1 MPKTKF
7 SNGIIQGKLMAKEYE
22 GVLLLIATILRSTSG
37 SNVLKDRKG
46 TTFSTEDGIN
56 DWVTLVETLLM
67 WVQWL
72 KSDEMPKKLVK
83 RSKKKHQFLMYLIRK
98 VGDRQKGM
106 GLRITKFHAISHMS
120 QDILHFGVPLCFDTG
135 PDEAMHKPT
144 KVAAKV
150 TQKRKELFD
159 EQVGLRMMELHT
171 LQLGMAESKEGSRKL
186 WDYYFQTADNHT
198 QQPTD
203 MSRTKDPFGHTFGFT
218 TSDCGRQ
225 IFALIGRGPTGI
237 NNSLKIVSCFVEFAK
252 ILQQKLFRY
261 VPNLL
266 IYSSIIH
273 NNVLYRSTEC
283 YHKEVWRDWVMINW
297 EEHGLLPS
305 RIWGFV
311 NLCDLPTDGCAF
323 DFGGIDT
330 IFPGNY
336 AIIESSNIVKGRRGE
351 VYSEIS
357 YLVELE
363 VEKIVDKMVTKLR
376 FYLAHVESFHQPLVV
391 VPDIDGPANRY
402 IVFKERSM
410 WKDDFAKWLARDY
423 EKFPDFEDDLDE
435 EEYLNGEESGD
446 Y

>member
-46 TTFSTEDGIN
+46 TTFSTGDGIN

-83 RSKKKHQFLMYLIRK
+83 RSKKNI
-98 VGDRQKGM
+98 RQKGM
-106 GLRITKFHAISHMS
+106 GLRITKFHAIGHMS

-150 TQKRKELFD
+150 TQKRKDLFD
-159 EQVGLRMMELHT
+159 EQVGQRMMELHT
-171 LQLGMAESKEGSRKL
+171 LHLAMAESKEGSRKV
-186 WDYYFQTADNHT
+186 WDYYFQKENET

-203 MSRTKDPFGHTFGFT
+203 MTQSKDPFGHTFGST
-218 TSDCGRQ
+218 TKCQ
-225 IFALIGRGPTGI
+225 IFGLIGRGPIGI
-237 NNSLKIVSCFVEFAK
+237 NSSIKIVSCFVEFAK
-252 ILQQKLFRY
+252 LLQQKVEPY
-261 VPNLL
+261 IPNLL
-266 IYSSIIH
+266 IYSSTIQ
-273 NNVLYRSTEC
+273 NNVLYRSTKC

-297 EEHGLLPS
+297 EEEGLLPS
-305 RIWGFV
+305 QIWGFV
-311 NLCDLPTDGCAF
+311 NLCDLPTNGCTI
-323 DFGGIDT
+323 DFGGIDR
-330 IFPGNY
+330 ISPGNY
-336 AIIESSNIVKGRRGE
+336 AIIESSKLVKGKRGE
-351 VYSEIS
+351 VYSKIS
-357 YLVELE
+357 HLAELE
-363 VEKIVDKMVTKLR
+363 VERIVEKQVTKLR
-376 FYLAHVESFHQPLVV
+376 FYLADVTSFHQPLVI

-402 IVFKERSM
+402 IVIKDRSM

-423 EKFPDFEDDLDE
+423 EKFPDFEDDLE
-435 EEYLNGEESGD
+435 EEDFLNLGEGMFKASCFHIPSHVN
-446 Y
+446 

>member
-1 MPKTKF
+1 
-7 SNGIIQGKLMAKEYE
+7 
-22 GVLLLIATILRSTSG
+22 
-37 SNVLKDRKG
+37 
-46 TTFSTEDGIN
+46 
-56 DWVTLVETLLM
+56 M

-83 RSKKKHQFLMYLIRK
+83 HSEKKHQFLMYLIRK

-106 GLRITKFHAISHMS
+106 GLRITKFHAIGHMS

-150 TQKRKELFD
+150 TQERKELFD
-159 EQVGLRMMELHT
+159 EEVGRRMMELHT
-171 LQLGMAESKEGSRKL
+171 LQLAMAESKEGSRKV
-186 WDYYFQTADNHT
+186 WDYYFQKENET
-198 QQPTD
+198 QQPTN
-203 MSRTKDPFGHTFGFT
+203 MLQSKDPFGHTFGFT
-218 TSDCGRQ
+218 TNDSGCQ
-225 IFALIGRGPTGI
+225 IFGLIGRGPIGI
-237 NNSLKIVSCFVEFAK
+237 NSSIKIVSCFVEFAK
-252 ILQQKLFRY
+252 LLQQKVELY
-261 VPNLL
+261 IPNLL
-266 IYSSIIH
+266 IYSSIIQ

-283 YHKEVWRDWVMINW
+283 YHKAVWRDWVMINW
-297 EEHGLLPS
+297 EEDGLLPS

-311 NLCDLPTDGCAF
+311 NLCDLPTNGCTI
-323 DFGGIDT
+323 DFGGIDR

-336 AIIESSNIVKGRRGE
+336 AIIESSKLVKGKRGE

-357 YLVELE
+357 YLAELE
-363 VEKIVDKMVTKLR
+363 VERIVEKRVTKLQ
-376 FYLAHVESFHQPLVV
+376 FYLADVISFHQPLVV

-423 EKFPDFEDDLDE
+423 EKFPDFEDDLE
-435 EEYLNGEESGD
+435 EEDFLNGENAD